1 MVRYFEQAQLEK
13 GDHFYT
19 CAKCRKTVFSRVIT
33 KEGRFDAKQI
43 VYCPLCGEK
52 LGVELSVE
60 GFKKLIG
67 EV

>member
-1 MVRYFEQAQLEK
+1 VIKYFEQTQLEK

-19 CAKCRKTVFSRVIT
+19 CGKCRETVSSRAIT

-52 LGVELSVE
+52 LDKELSIE